1 MIWVMIC
8 QVFMKKIFSL
18 NDIDV
23 YRDGVSDEARTD
35 MLDLFTRRTRYING
49 RAGVEFVHVTER
61 VLRQM
66 WLRRFAADY
75 DDAVVQGQSGLAP
88 LS

>member
-1 MIWVMIC
+1 
-8 QVFMKKIFSL
+8 MKKEFSL
-18 NDIDV
+18 DDIDV
-23 YRDGVSDEARTD
+23 YREGVSDEARTD
-35 MLDLFTRRTRYING
+35 MLDLFTRRMRYIKG

-75 DDAVVQGQSGLAP
+75 DDEVVQGQSSITPLA
-88 LS
+88 

>member
-1 MIWVMIC
+1 
-8 QVFMKKIFSL
+8 MKKVFNL

-23 YRDGVSDEARTD
+23 YREGVSEEARTD
-35 MLDLFTRRTRYING
+35 MLDLFTRRARYIKG
-49 RAGVEFVHVTER
+49 RAGPEFVHVTER

-75 DDAVVQGQSGLAP
+75 EDDVATEQSGLAP

>member
-1 MIWVMIC
+1 MR
-8 QVFMKKIFSL
+8 KTFSL

-75 DDAVVQGQSGLAP
+75 EVEVVQEQSSVTPLA
-88 LS
+88 